1 MNGWEIALLVG
12 LCVLFVA
19 AVAFIIYNKVSGK
32 SGCDCCD
39 CGKTRKNGEDGKGK
53 SHCDGHCAMC
63 LGLHAQ
69 DGNSLTNGENSDG
82 K

>member
-1 MNGWEIALLVG
+1 MSGWEIALLVG

-19 AVAFIIYNKVSGK
+19 AVAVIIYNKARGK

-39 CGKTRKNGEDGKGK
+39 CGKSGKNDSPDGSKPR
-53 SHCDGHCAMC
+53 CDGHCAMC
-63 LGLHAQ
+63 MGLQ
-69 DGNSLTNGENSDG
+69 TRDDVERKGEN